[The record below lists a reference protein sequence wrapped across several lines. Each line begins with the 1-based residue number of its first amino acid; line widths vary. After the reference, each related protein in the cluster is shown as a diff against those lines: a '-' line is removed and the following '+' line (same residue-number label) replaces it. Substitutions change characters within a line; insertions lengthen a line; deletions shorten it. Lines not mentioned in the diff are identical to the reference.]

1 MASNLSLAKLRRA
14 TDPGNV
20 SDYTTLSRLGADCAD
35 TTTSNSDVSMS
46 MFEVG
51 AVSSITGNAYVDEGS
66 SNESYTLTFTTE
78 KARFS
83 RITGQSGNF
92 AWSGSTPL
100 APDSSQDYTATFDAP
115 AITTTTPGGTDSLT
129 VKVAVTFAEDGESAG
144 FNSAATN
151 YNTKIEKTI
160 EVVDTYGAAVVCFLP
175 GTKITLADGS
185 TKNIED
191 LTFDQIRIVGDLKPK
206 VVVCENVKG
215 LTMDYA
221 REYLTRMISEF
232 EKEGYITDYQ
242 VLNGWQFGVPQKRER
257 IFIVSIREDVADKIG
272 INFLNFKSMVFPLPS
287 DENKPTIR
295 DAIEDLQDD
304 PENMKEAK
312 VLETAMLNSSKGHW
326 VHGFETHPDFPGS
339 GPCKGL
345 RGVESREKVISVG
358 DNVVGPWFEEQ
369 IKNGVIKKED
379 EKHSYYMSRV
389 VPYDQAAHS
398 LTEKGLQSKF
408 MGGNH
413 FHPEEL
419 RIYTLKEAQR
429 IMTLPDDYKHEGSLD
444 DSQARIGL
452 MVAPMC
458 MYHLAES
465 IYQNVLEPYGK
476 N

>member
-1 MASNLSLAKLRRA
+1 MRYKQ
-14 TDPGNV
+14 
-20 SDYTTLSRLGADCAD
+20 Y
-35 TTTSNSDVSMS
+35 
-46 MFEVG
+46 
-51 AVSSITGNAYVDEGS
+51 
-66 SNESYTLTFTTE
+66 
-78 KARFS
+78 
-83 RITGQSGNF
+83 
-92 AWSGSTPL
+92 
-100 APDSSQDYTATFDAP
+100 
-115 AITTTTPGGTDSLT
+115 
-129 VKVAVTFAEDGESAG
+129 
-144 FNSAATN
+144 
-151 YNTKIEKTI
+151 
-160 EVVDTYGAAVVCFLP
+160 
-175 GTKITLADGS
+175 TLADLKESAFRKRFNVVSFFAGGGGS
-185 TKNIED
+185 SCGYKLAGGDVLCVNEFQEIHAKSYSANFPDTPVIVDDIRNVTGKTIREKIGDVEVDILDGSPPCPPFSMAGSKQEGWGKEKVAYGWKQKNIED

-242 VLNGWQFGVPQKRER
+242 VLNGWQYGVPQKRER

>member
-1 MASNLSLAKLRRA
+1 MRYKR
-14 TDPGNV
+14 
-20 SDYTTLSRLGADCAD
+20 Y
-35 TTTSNSDVSMS
+35 
-46 MFEVG
+46 
-51 AVSSITGNAYVDEGS
+51 
-66 SNESYTLTFTTE
+66 
-78 KARFS
+78 
-83 RITGQSGNF
+83 
-92 AWSGSTPL
+92 
-100 APDSSQDYTATFDAP
+100 
-115 AITTTTPGGTDSLT
+115 
-129 VKVAVTFAEDGESAG
+129 
-144 FNSAATN
+144 
-151 YNTKIEKTI
+151 
-160 EVVDTYGAAVVCFLP
+160 
-175 GTKITLADGS
+175 TLADLEESASRKRFNVVSFFAGGGGS
-185 TKNIED
+185 SCGYKLAGGDVLCVNEFQEIHAKSYSANFPDTPVIVDDIRNVTGKTIREKIGDVEVDILDGSPPCPPFSMAGSKQEGWGKEKVAYGWKQKNIED

-242 VLNGWQFGVPQKRER
+242 VLNGWQYGVPQKRER

-304 PENMKEAK
+304 PENIEEAK

>member
-191 LTFDQIRIVGDLKPK
+191 LTYDDKLTSLDIESMPDEGEGYVAWNSWTTDKVVSLETETNIEKIWYDYTTYYYTINDNLKVTGEHDLFVKSDELYQWKKPTQMEVGDSFYGLGGELTEVKTIELSEKGEYEVIHLDVEPFDVYFVNGFLAHNKGTNTAPPNLVNVTDGATSIDNTSFTARGSCDPRGTSTSCVFK
-206 VVVCENVKG
+206 VYSD
-215 LTMDYA
+215 LSLST
-221 REYLTRMISEF
+221 L
-232 EKEGYITDYQ
+232 
-242 VLNGWQFGVPQKRER
+242 
-257 IFIVSIREDVADKIG
+257 VSTSAG
-272 INFLNFKSMVFPLPS
+272 Q
-287 DENKPTIR
+287 
-295 DAIEDLQDD
+295 DA
-304 PENMKEAK
+304 
-312 VLETAMLNSSKGHW
+312 
-326 VHGFETHPDFPGS
+326 GS
-339 GPCKGL
+339 GTGASATSVSFTGL
-345 RGVESREKVISVG
+345 STGGDYWYTMTATNSGGTQIS
-358 DNVVGPWFEEQ
+358 DRSAVVQ
-369 IKNGVIKKED
+369 
-379 EKHSYYMSRV
+379 
-389 VPYDQAAHS
+389 
-398 LTEKGLQSKF
+398 LTQS
-408 MGGNH
+408 
-413 FHPEEL
+413 
-419 RIYTLKEAQR
+419 
-429 IMTLPDDYKHEGSLD
+429 
-444 DSQARIGL
+444 
-452 MVAPMC
+452 
-458 MYHLAES
+458 
-465 IYQNVLEPYGK
+465 
-476 N
+476 

>member
-1 MASNLSLAKLRRA
+1 ML
-14 TDPGNV
+14 
-20 SDYTTLSRLGADCAD
+20 
-35 TTTSNSDVSMS
+35 NSSMR
-46 MFEVG
+46 
-51 AVSSITGNAYVDEGS
+51 YKQ
-66 SNESYTLTFTTE
+66 Y
-78 KARFS
+78 
-83 RITGQSGNF
+83 
-92 AWSGSTPL
+92 
-100 APDSSQDYTATFDAP
+100 
-115 AITTTTPGGTDSLT
+115 
-129 VKVAVTFAEDGESAG
+129 
-144 FNSAATN
+144 
-151 YNTKIEKTI
+151 
-160 EVVDTYGAAVVCFLP
+160 
-175 GTKITLADGS
+175 TLADLKESASRKRFNVVSFFAGGGGS
-185 TKNIED
+185 SCGYKLAGGDVLCVNEFQEIHAKSYSANFPDTPVIVDDIRNVTGKTIREKIGDVEVDILDGSPPCPPFSMAGSKQEGWGKEKVAYGWKQKNIED

-242 VLNGWQFGVPQKRER
+242 VLNGWQYGVPQKRER

>member
-1 MASNLSLAKLRRA
+1 MRYKQ
-14 TDPGNV
+14 
-20 SDYTTLSRLGADCAD
+20 Y
-35 TTTSNSDVSMS
+35 
-46 MFEVG
+46 
-51 AVSSITGNAYVDEGS
+51 
-66 SNESYTLTFTTE
+66 
-78 KARFS
+78 
-83 RITGQSGNF
+83 
-92 AWSGSTPL
+92 
-100 APDSSQDYTATFDAP
+100 
-115 AITTTTPGGTDSLT
+115 
-129 VKVAVTFAEDGESAG
+129 
-144 FNSAATN
+144 
-151 YNTKIEKTI
+151 
-160 EVVDTYGAAVVCFLP
+160 
-175 GTKITLADGS
+175 TLADLKESASRKRFNVVSFFAGGGGS
-185 TKNIED
+185 SCGYKLAGGDVLCVNEFQEIHAKSYSANFPDTPVIVDDIRNVTGKTIREKIGDVEVDILDGSPPCPPFSMAGSKQEGWGKEKVAYGWKQKNIED

-304 PENMKEAK
+304 PENIEEAK

-476 N
+476 D

>member
-1 MASNLSLAKLRRA
+1 MRYKR
-14 TDPGNV
+14 
-20 SDYTTLSRLGADCAD
+20 Y
-35 TTTSNSDVSMS
+35 
-46 MFEVG
+46 
-51 AVSSITGNAYVDEGS
+51 
-66 SNESYTLTFTTE
+66 
-78 KARFS
+78 
-83 RITGQSGNF
+83 
-92 AWSGSTPL
+92 
-100 APDSSQDYTATFDAP
+100 
-115 AITTTTPGGTDSLT
+115 
-129 VKVAVTFAEDGESAG
+129 
-144 FNSAATN
+144 
-151 YNTKIEKTI
+151 
-160 EVVDTYGAAVVCFLP
+160 
-175 GTKITLADGS
+175 TLADLEESASRKRFNVVSFFAGGGGS
-185 TKNIED
+185 SCGYKLAGGDVLCVNEFQEIHAKSYSANFPDTPVIVDDIRNVTGKTIREKIGDVEVDILDGSPPCPPFSMAGSKQEGWGKEKVAYGWKQKNIED

-242 VLNGWQFGVPQKRER
+242 VLNGWQYGVPQKRER

-358 DNVVGPWFEEQ
+358 DNVVGPWFAEQ
-369 IKNGVIKKED
+369 IKNGIIKEED

>member
-1 MASNLSLAKLRRA
+1 VNEFQEIHAKSYSANFPDTPVIVDDIRNVTGKTIREKIGDVEVDILDGSPPCPPFSMAGSKQ
-14 TDPGNV
+14 
-20 SDYTTLSRLGADCAD
+20 
-35 TTTSNSDVSMS
+35 
-46 MFEVG
+46 
-51 AVSSITGNAYVDEGS
+51 EGWGK
-66 SNESYTLTFTTE
+66 E
-78 KARFS
+78 
-83 RITGQSGNF
+83 
-92 AWSGSTPL
+92 
-100 APDSSQDYTATFDAP
+100 
-115 AITTTTPGGTDSLT
+115 
-129 VKVAVTFAEDGESAG
+129 KVA
-144 FNSAATN
+144 
-151 YNTKIEKTI
+151 
-160 EVVDTYGAAVVCFLP
+160 YGW
-175 GTKITLADGS
+175 KQ
-185 TKNIED
+185 KNIED

-295 DAIEDLQDD
+295 DAIKDLQDD
-304 PENMKEAK
+304 PENIEEAK
-312 VLETAMLNSSKGHW
+312 VLEEAMKNSSKGHW

-358 DNVVGPWFEEQ
+358 DNVVGPWFAEQ
-369 IKNGVIKKED
+369 IKNGIIKEED
-379 EKHSYYMSRV
+379 RKNSYYMSRV

-465 IYQNVLEPYGK
+465 IYENVLEPYG
-476 N
+476 NS